1 MIQSSQP
8 DEPPVVTHETDNSHT
23 RDTHDTRDA
32 HDTKHKFSTVCRYFR
47 RGTCKHGLR
56 GNDCRFT
63 HRQVCKKF
71 TQHGSR
77 QPNGCNLGKKC
88 QRFHPLMCLDS
99 LRKSECFNE
108 KCTYNHIKG
117 TRRQPPLIRNNQ
129 QKQDATLDDK
139 QSPEENLNTEPAV
152 ARDNQPDNFLEMIR
166 LMKAELITAMNTQIA
181 ALTTQ
186 VRGIQQMQSQQTLM
200 PMHQTTFQPHP
211 QNVMPRQQLPV
222 PIQMN
227 AYAQQTIPQ
236 APQVPQGAFQMIRQ
250 IQPPTQIQVHH

>member
-1 MIQSSQP
+1 
-8 DEPPVVTHETDNSHT
+8 
-23 RDTHDTRDA
+23 
-32 HDTKHKFSTVCRYFR
+32 
-47 RGTCKHGLR
+47 
-56 GNDCRFT
+56 
-63 HRQVCKKF
+63 
-71 TQHGSR
+71 
-77 QPNGCNLGKKC
+77 
-88 QRFHPLMCLDS
+88 MCLDS

-117 TRRQPPLIRNNQ
+117 TRRQPPLTRNNQ

-139 QSPEENLNTEPAV
+139 QSPEENNLSTEPAV
-152 ARDNQPDNFLEMIR
+152 ARDNQPDHFLEMIR

-227 AYAQQTIPQ
+227 AYAQQTLPQ